1 MRPLSRI
8 TLEPADAA
16 TGSERHGGVPVKPS
30 TGMVPERCRHDSFD
44 GSACLYIDQNSLYH
58 TGCERHEIV
67 KSRARSPRPSEQ
79 GALVRILELLR
90 FATDKAHKVFQ
101 IDVAVVVL
109 VEDRLK
115 YAG

>member
-1 MRPLSRI
+1 MPVLLVLMEANAS
-8 TLEPADAA
+8 PA
-16 TGSERHGGVPVKPS
+16 G
-30 TGMVPERCRHDSFD
+30 
-44 GSACLYIDQNSLYH
+44 QNSLYH

-67 KSRARSPRPSEQ
+67 KSLAHPARLSEQ
-79 GALVRILELLR
+79 GAPVLGLRLLR
-90 FATDKAHKVFQ
+90 FATDEAHKVLQ